1 MIQGRKVVRKRR
13 LHIVVILVCA
23 LSFGVC
29 QPVFATSS
37 TEIQEELDQ
46 IQKDKDKLKQEQSG
60 NQSKLEGTR
69 GKINNLTGVMDDL
82 DAEIEGLDTEM
93 VGLLTDISIIEQA
106 IQDKREEIAQTE
118 EALKEAIQV
127 QDEQY
132 EAMKIR
138 IRYMYEKGDKSYLT
152 LLLESQ
158 SIDDALNKADYIEKL
173 YEYDRKLLLEY
184 QATVQRV
191 SELKDTLEEEESELM
206 SSKIELREQQELLDE
221 LLAQKKKEYE
231 DYDARLVKAKQE
243 AAVYTAKIN
252 QQTNELRALEA
263 KQKEK
268 EKEKEEKLKEE
279 EEAKRK
285 AEEAKRKAEEERLRA
300 EQEENG
306 NSPSAPEDSE
316 TSSESSPSVSSD
328 DSSSSGHSEP
338 PSSSGSSNAPKPSG
352 GGGSKGQQIVD
363 YACQF
368 LGNPYVPGGT
378 SLTNGA
384 DCSGFTLSVFKQFG
398 INLPR
403 SSYAQSQVGTAV
415 SYDQA
420 RAGDIIYYGGHV
432 GIYMGDGRIVHAST
446 QKTGIKISV
455 ATYRPIITIRR
466 VIN

>member
-1 MIQGRKVVRKRR
+1 MIQGRKVVRKGK
-13 LHIVVILVCA
+13 LHIVVMLVCA

-82 DAEIEGLDTEM
+82 DAEIQGLDTEM

-279 EEAKRK
+279 EEAR
-285 AEEAKRKAEEERLRA
+285 RKAEEERLRA
-300 EQEENG
+300 EQEANEAASNDSGYTGTSSGSGSSHDSGTSSG
-306 NSPSAPEDSE
+306 NSGG
-316 TSSESSPSVSSD
+316 
-328 DSSSSGHSEP
+328 SG
-338 PSSSGSSNAPKPSG
+338 SSGSSDAPKPSG

-384 DCSGFTLSVFKQFG
+384 DCSGFTMSVFRQFG

-403 SSYAQSQVGTAV
+403 NSYAQSQVGTAV

>member
-1 MIQGRKVVRKRR
+1 MIQGRKVVRKGK
-13 LHIVVILVCA
+13 LHIVVMLVCA

-37 TEIQEELDQ
+37 AEIQEELDQ

-279 EEAKRK
+279 EEAR
-285 AEEAKRKAEEERLRA
+285 RKAEEERLWA
-300 EQEENG
+300 EQEANEATSNDSDYTGTSSGSGSSHDSGTSSG
-306 NSPSAPEDSE
+306 NSGG
-316 TSSESSPSVSSD
+316 
-328 DSSSSGHSEP
+328 SG
-338 PSSSGSSNAPKPSG
+338 SSGSSDAPKPSG

-384 DCSGFTLSVFKQFG
+384 DCSGFTMSVFRQFG

-403 SSYAQSQVGTAV
+403 NSYAQSQVGTAV

>member
-1 MIQGRKVVRKRR
+1 MIQGRKVVRKGK
-13 LHIVVILVCA
+13 LHIVVMLVCA

-279 EEAKRK
+279 EEAR
-285 AEEAKRKAEEERLRA
+285 RKAEEERLRA
-300 EQEENG
+300 EQEANEAASNDSGYTGTSSGSGSSHDSGTSSG
-306 NSPSAPEDSE
+306 NSGG
-316 TSSESSPSVSSD
+316 
-328 DSSSSGHSEP
+328 SG
-338 PSSSGSSNAPKPSG
+338 SSGSSDAPKPSG

-384 DCSGFTLSVFKQFG
+384 DCSGFTMSVFRQFG

-403 SSYAQSQVGTAV
+403 NSYAQSQVGTAV

>member
-1 MIQGRKVVRKRR
+1 MIQGRKVVRKGK
-13 LHIVVILVCA
+13 LHIVVMLVCA

-37 TEIQEELDQ
+37 AEIQEELDQ

-60 NQSKLEGTR
+60 NQNKLEGTR

-268 EKEKEEKLKEE
+268 EKEKEEKIKEE
-279 EEAKRK
+279 EEAR
-285 AEEAKRKAEEERLRA
+285 RKAEEERLWA
-300 EQEENG
+300 EQEANEAASNDSGYTGTSSGSGSSHDSGTSSG
-306 NSPSAPEDSE
+306 NSGGSY
-316 TSSESSPSVSSD
+316 
-328 DSSSSGHSEP
+328 
-338 PSSSGSSNAPKPSG
+338 SSGSSDAPKPSG

-384 DCSGFTLSVFKQFG
+384 DCSGFTMSVFRQFG

-403 SSYAQSQVGTAV
+403 NSYAQSQVGTAV

>member
-1 MIQGRKVVRKRR
+1 MIQGRKVVRKGK
-13 LHIVVILVCA
+13 LHIVVMLVCA

-37 TEIQEELDQ
+37 AEIQEELDQ

-69 GKINNLTGVMDDL
+69 GKINNLTGVMDNL
-82 DAEIEGLDTEM
+82 DTEIEGLDTEM

-268 EKEKEEKLKEE
+268 EKEKEEKIKEE
-279 EEAKRK
+279 EEAR
-285 AEEAKRKAEEERLRA
+285 RKAEEERLRA
-300 EQEENG
+300 EQEANEAASNDSGYTGTSSGSGSSHDSGTSSG
-306 NSPSAPEDSE
+306 NSGGS
-316 TSSESSPSVSSD
+316 
-328 DSSSSGHSEP
+328 
-338 PSSSGSSNAPKPSG
+338 SSSGSSDAPKPSG

-384 DCSGFTLSVFKQFG
+384 DCSGFTMSVFRQFG

-403 SSYAQSQVGTAV
+403 NSYAQSQVGTAV

>member
-1 MIQGRKVVRKRR
+1 MIQGRKVARKGK
-13 LHIVVILVCA
+13 LHIVVMLVCA

-37 TEIQEELDQ
+37 AEIQEELDQ

-279 EEAKRK
+279 AR
-285 AEEAKRKAEEERLRA
+285 RKAEEERLWA
-300 EQEENG
+300 EQEANEAASNDSGYTGTSSGSGSSHDSGTSSG
-306 NSPSAPEDSE
+306 NSGG
-316 TSSESSPSVSSD
+316 
-328 DSSSSGHSEP
+328 SG
-338 PSSSGSSNAPKPSG
+338 SSGSSDAPKPSG

-384 DCSGFTLSVFKQFG
+384 DCSGFTMSVFRQFG

-403 SSYAQSQVGTAV
+403 NSYAQSQVGTAV

>member
-1 MIQGRKVVRKRR
+1 MIQGRKVVRKGK
-13 LHIVVILVCA
+13 LHIVVMLVCA

-37 TEIQEELDQ
+37 AEIQEELDQ

-191 SELKDTLEEEESELM
+191 SDLKDTLEEEESELM

-279 EEAKRK
+279 EEAR
-285 AEEAKRKAEEERLRA
+285 RKAEEERLRA
-300 EQEENG
+300 EQEANEAASNDSGYTGTSSGSGSSHDSGTSSG
-306 NSPSAPEDSE
+306 NSGG
-316 TSSESSPSVSSD
+316 
-328 DSSSSGHSEP
+328 SG
-338 PSSSGSSNAPKPSG
+338 SSGSSDAPKPSG

-384 DCSGFTLSVFKQFG
+384 DCSGFTMSVFRQFG

-403 SSYAQSQVGTAV
+403 NSYAQSQVGTAV

>member
-1 MIQGRKVVRKRR
+1 MIQGRKVARKGK
-13 LHIVVILVCA
+13 LHIVMMLVCA

-37 TEIQEELDQ
+37 AEIQEELDQ

-268 EKEKEEKLKEE
+268 EKEKEEKIKEE
-279 EEAKRK
+279 EEAR
-285 AEEAKRKAEEERLRA
+285 RKAEEERLWA
-300 EQEENG
+300 EQEANEAASNDSGYTGTSSGSGSSHDSGTSSG
-306 NSPSAPEDSE
+306 NSGG
-316 TSSESSPSVSSD
+316 
-328 DSSSSGHSEP
+328 SG
-338 PSSSGSSNAPKPSG
+338 SSGSSDAPKPSG

-384 DCSGFTLSVFKQFG
+384 DCSGFTMSVFRQFG

-403 SSYAQSQVGTAV
+403 NSYAQSQVGTAV

>member
-1 MIQGRKVVRKRR
+1 MIQGRKVVRKGK
-13 LHIVVILVCA
+13 LHIVVMLVCA

-37 TEIQEELDQ
+37 AEIQEELDQ
-46 IQKDKDKLKQEQSG
+46 IQKDKDQLKQEQSG

-279 EEAKRK
+279 AR
-285 AEEAKRKAEEERLRA
+285 RKAEEEERLWA
-300 EQEENG
+300 EQEANEAASNDSGYTGTSSGSGSSHDSGTSSG
-306 NSPSAPEDSE
+306 NSGG
-316 TSSESSPSVSSD
+316 
-328 DSSSSGHSEP
+328 SG
-338 PSSSGSSNAPKPSG
+338 SSGSSDAPKPSG

-384 DCSGFTLSVFKQFG
+384 DCSGFTMSVFRQFG

-403 SSYAQSQVGTAV
+403 NSYAQSQVGTAV

>member
-1 MIQGRKVVRKRR
+1 MIQGRKVARKGK
-13 LHIVVILVCA
+13 LHIVMMLVCA
-23 LSFGVC
+23 LSFGMC

-37 TEIQEELDQ
+37 AEIQEELDQ

-279 EEAKRK
+279 EEAR
-285 AEEAKRKAEEERLRA
+285 RKAEEERLRA
-300 EQEENG
+300 EQEANEATSN
-306 NSPSAPEDSE
+306 DSDY
-316 TSSESSPSVSSD
+316 T
-328 DSSSSGHSEP
+328 GT
-338 PSSSGSSNAPKPSG
+338 SSGSSDAPKPSG

-384 DCSGFTLSVFKQFG
+384 DCSGFTMSVFRQFG

-403 SSYAQSQVGTAV
+403 NSYAQSQVGTAV

>member
-1 MIQGRKVVRKRR
+1 MIQGRKVARKGK
-13 LHIVVILVCA
+13 LHIVVMLVCA

-37 TEIQEELDQ
+37 AEIQEELDQ

-279 EEAKRK
+279 EEAR
-285 AEEAKRKAEEERLRA
+285 RKAEEERLRA
-300 EQEENG
+300 EQEANEAASN
-306 NSPSAPEDSE
+306 DSGYTG
-316 TSSESSPSVSSD
+316 TSSGSGSSD
-328 DSSSSGHSEP
+328 DSGTSSGNSGG
-338 PSSSGSSNAPKPSG
+338 SGSSGSSDAPKPSG

-384 DCSGFTLSVFKQFG
+384 DCSGFTMSVFRQFG

-403 SSYAQSQVGTAV
+403 NSYAQSQVGTAV

>member
-1 MIQGRKVVRKRR
+1 MIQGRKVARKGK
-13 LHIVVILVCA
+13 LHIVVMLVCA

-37 TEIQEELDQ
+37 AEIQEELDQ

-268 EKEKEEKLKEE
+268 EKEKEEKIKEE
-279 EEAKRK
+279 EEAR
-285 AEEAKRKAEEERLRA
+285 RKAEEERLRA
-300 EQEENG
+300 EQEANEAASNDSGYTGTSSGSGSSHDSGTSSG
-306 NSPSAPEDSE
+306 NSGG
-316 TSSESSPSVSSD
+316 
-328 DSSSSGHSEP
+328 SG
-338 PSSSGSSNAPKPSG
+338 SSGSSDAPKPSG

-384 DCSGFTLSVFKQFG
+384 DCSGFTMSVFRQFG

-403 SSYAQSQVGTAV
+403 NSYAQSQVGTAV

>member
-1 MIQGRKVVRKRR
+1 MIQGRKVVRKGK
-13 LHIVVILVCA
+13 LHIVVMLVCA

-279 EEAKRK
+279 EETR
-285 AEEAKRKAEEERLRA
+285 RKAEEERLRA
-300 EQEENG
+300 EQEANEAASN
-306 NSPSAPEDSE
+306 DSGYTG
-316 TSSESSPSVSSD
+316 TSSGSVSSH
-328 DSSSSGHSEP
+328 DSGTSSGNSGG
-338 PSSSGSSNAPKPSG
+338 SGSSGSSDAPKPSG

-384 DCSGFTLSVFKQFG
+384 DCSGFTMSVFRQFG

-403 SSYAQSQVGTAV
+403 NSYAQSQVGTAV

>member
-1 MIQGRKVVRKRR
+1 MIQGRKVVRKGK
-13 LHIVVILVCA
+13 LHIVMMLVCA

-268 EKEKEEKLKEE
+268 EKEKEEKIKEE
-279 EEAKRK
+279 EEAR
-285 AEEAKRKAEEERLRA
+285 RKAEEERLWA
-300 EQEENG
+300 EQEANEATSN
-306 NSPSAPEDSE
+306 DSDYTG
-316 TSSESSPSVSSD
+316 TSSGSVSSH
-328 DSSSSGHSEP
+328 DSGTSSGNSGG
-338 PSSSGSSNAPKPSG
+338 SGSSGSSDAPKPSG

-384 DCSGFTLSVFKQFG
+384 DCSGFTMSVFRQFG

-403 SSYAQSQVGTAV
+403 NSYAQSQVGTAV

>member
-1 MIQGRKVVRKRR
+1 MIQGRKVVRKGK
-13 LHIVVILVCA
+13 LHIVVMLVCA

-279 EEAKRK
+279 EEAR
-285 AEEAKRKAEEERLRA
+285 RKAEEERLRA
-300 EQEENG
+300 EQEANEAASN
-306 NSPSAPEDSE
+306 DSGYTG
-316 TSSESSPSVSSD
+316 TSSGSVSSH
-328 DSSSSGHSEP
+328 DSGTSSGNSGG
-338 PSSSGSSNAPKPSG
+338 SGSSGSSDAPKPSG

-384 DCSGFTLSVFKQFG
+384 DCSGFTMSVFRQFG

-403 SSYAQSQVGTAV
+403 NSYAQSQVGTAV

>member
-1 MIQGRKVVRKRR
+1 MIQGRKVVRKGK
-13 LHIVVILVCA
+13 LHIVVMLVCA

-268 EKEKEEKLKEE
+268 EKEKEEKIKEE
-279 EEAKRK
+279 EEAR
-285 AEEAKRKAEEERLRA
+285 RKAEEERLWA
-300 EQEENG
+300 EQEANEAASNDSGYTGTSSGSGSSHDSGTSSG
-306 NSPSAPEDSE
+306 NSGG
-316 TSSESSPSVSSD
+316 
-328 DSSSSGHSEP
+328 SG
-338 PSSSGSSNAPKPSG
+338 SSGSSDAPKPSG

-384 DCSGFTLSVFKQFG
+384 DCSGFTMSVFRQFG

-403 SSYAQSQVGTAV
+403 NSYAQSQVGTAV

>member
-1 MIQGRKVVRKRR
+1 MIQGRKVVRKGK
-13 LHIVVILVCA
+13 LHIVVMLVCA

-37 TEIQEELDQ
+37 AEIQEELDQ

-268 EKEKEEKLKEE
+268 EKEKEEKIKEE
-279 EEAKRK
+279 EEAR
-285 AEEAKRKAEEERLRA
+285 RKAEEERLWA
-300 EQEENG
+300 EQEANEATSN
-306 NSPSAPEDSE
+306 DSDYTG
-316 TSSESSPSVSSD
+316 TSSGSVSSH
-328 DSSSSGHSEP
+328 DSGTSSGNSGG
-338 PSSSGSSNAPKPSG
+338 SGSSGSSDAPKPSG

-384 DCSGFTLSVFKQFG
+384 DCSGFTMSVFRQFG

-403 SSYAQSQVGTAV
+403 NSYAQSQVGTAV

>member
-1 MIQGRKVVRKRR
+1 MIQGRKVVRKGK
-13 LHIVVILVCA
+13 LHIVVMLVCA

-60 NQSKLEGTR
+60 NQNKLEGTR

-279 EEAKRK
+279 EETR
-285 AEEAKRKAEEERLRA
+285 RKAEEERLRA
-300 EQEENG
+300 EQEANEAASNDSGYTGASSGSGSSHDSGTSSG
-306 NSPSAPEDSE
+306 NSGGSY
-316 TSSESSPSVSSD
+316 
-328 DSSSSGHSEP
+328 
-338 PSSSGSSNAPKPSG
+338 SSGSSDAPKPSG

-384 DCSGFTLSVFKQFG
+384 DCSGFTMSVFRQFG

-403 SSYAQSQVGTAV
+403 NSYAQSQVGTAV

>member
-1 MIQGRKVVRKRR
+1 MIQGRKVVRKGK
-13 LHIVVILVCA
+13 LHIVVMLVCA

-37 TEIQEELDQ
+37 AEIQEELDQ

-279 EEAKRK
+279 AR
-285 AEEAKRKAEEERLRA
+285 RKAEEEERLWA
-300 EQEENG
+300 EQEANEAASNDSGYTGTSSGSGSSHDSGTSSG
-306 NSPSAPEDSE
+306 NSGG
-316 TSSESSPSVSSD
+316 
-328 DSSSSGHSEP
+328 SG
-338 PSSSGSSNAPKPSG
+338 SSGSSDAPKPSG

-384 DCSGFTLSVFKQFG
+384 DCSGFTMSVFRQFG

-403 SSYAQSQVGTAV
+403 NSYAQSQVGTAV

>member
-1 MIQGRKVVRKRR
+1 MIQGRKVVRKGK
-13 LHIVVILVCA
+13 LHIVVMLVCA

-279 EEAKRK
+279 EETR
-285 AEEAKRKAEEERLRA
+285 RKAEEERLRA
-300 EQEENG
+300 EQEANDAAS
-306 NSPSAPEDSE
+306 NDSGYTG
-316 TSSESSPSVSSD
+316 TSSESGSSH
-328 DSSSSGHSEP
+328 DSGTSSGNSGG
-338 PSSSGSSNAPKPSG
+338 SGSSGSSDAPKPSG

-384 DCSGFTLSVFKQFG
+384 DCSGFTMSVFRQFG

-403 SSYAQSQVGTAV
+403 NSYAQSQVGTAV

>member
-1 MIQGRKVVRKRR
+1 MIQGRKVVRKGK
-13 LHIVVILVCA
+13 LHIVVMLVCA

-37 TEIQEELDQ
+37 AEIQEELDQ

-279 EEAKRK
+279 EEAR
-285 AEEAKRKAEEERLRA
+285 RKAEEERLRA
-300 EQEENG
+300 EQEANEAASNDSGYTGTSSGPGSSHDSGTSSG
-306 NSPSAPEDSE
+306 NSGG
-316 TSSESSPSVSSD
+316 
-328 DSSSSGHSEP
+328 SG
-338 PSSSGSSNAPKPSG
+338 SSGSSDAPKPSG

-384 DCSGFTLSVFKQFG
+384 DCSGFTMSVFRQFG

-403 SSYAQSQVGTAV
+403 NSYAQSQVGTAV

>member
-1 MIQGRKVVRKRR
+1 MIQGRKVVRKGK
-13 LHIVVILVCA
+13 LHIVMMLVCA

-37 TEIQEELDQ
+37 AEIQEELDQ

-268 EKEKEEKLKEE
+268 EKEKEEKIKEE
-279 EEAKRK
+279 EEAR
-285 AEEAKRKAEEERLRA
+285 RKAEEERLRA
-300 EQEENG
+300 EQEANEAASNDSGYTGTSSGSGSSHDSGTSSG
-306 NSPSAPEDSE
+306 NSGG
-316 TSSESSPSVSSD
+316 
-328 DSSSSGHSEP
+328 SG
-338 PSSSGSSNAPKPSG
+338 SSGSSDAPKPSG

-384 DCSGFTLSVFKQFG
+384 DCSGFTMSVFRQFG

-403 SSYAQSQVGTAV
+403 NSYAQSQVGTAV

>member
-1 MIQGRKVVRKRR
+1 MIQGRKVARKGK
-13 LHIVVILVCA
+13 LHIVVMLVCA

-37 TEIQEELDQ
+37 AEIQEELDQ
-46 IQKDKDKLKQEQSG
+46 IQKDKDRLKQEQSG

-279 EEAKRK
+279 EEAR
-285 AEEAKRKAEEERLRA
+285 RKAEEERLRA
-300 EQEENG
+300 EQEANEAASNDSGYTGTSSGPGSSHDSGTSSG
-306 NSPSAPEDSE
+306 NSGG
-316 TSSESSPSVSSD
+316 
-328 DSSSSGHSEP
+328 SG
-338 PSSSGSSNAPKPSG
+338 SSGSSDAPKPSG

-384 DCSGFTLSVFKQFG
+384 DCSGFTMSVFRQFG

-403 SSYAQSQVGTAV
+403 NSYAQSQVGTAV

>member
-1 MIQGRKVVRKRR
+1 MIQGRKVARKGK
-13 LHIVVILVCA
+13 LHIVVMLVCA

-37 TEIQEELDQ
+37 AEIQEELDQ

-279 EEAKRK
+279 EEAR
-285 AEEAKRKAEEERLRA
+285 RKAEEERLRA
-300 EQEENG
+300 EQEANEAASN
-306 NSPSAPEDSE
+306 DSGYTG
-316 TSSESSPSVSSD
+316 TSSGSGSSH
-328 DSSSSGHSEP
+328 DSGT
-338 PSSSGSSNAPKPSG
+338 SSGSSDAPKPSG

-384 DCSGFTLSVFKQFG
+384 DCSGFTMSVFRQFG

-403 SSYAQSQVGTAV
+403 NSYAQSQVGTAV

>member
-1 MIQGRKVVRKRR
+1 MIQGRKVVRKGK
-13 LHIVVILVCA
+13 LHIVVMLVCA

-37 TEIQEELDQ
+37 AEIQEELDQ

-268 EKEKEEKLKEE
+268 EKEKEEKIKEE
-279 EEAKRK
+279 EEAR
-285 AEEAKRKAEEERLRA
+285 RKAEEERLRA
-300 EQEENG
+300 EQEANEAASN
-306 NSPSAPEDSE
+306 DSGYTG
-316 TSSESSPSVSSD
+316 TSSGSGSSH
-328 DSSSSGHSEP
+328 DSGT
-338 PSSSGSSNAPKPSG
+338 SSGSSGGSGSSGSSDAPKPSG

-384 DCSGFTLSVFKQFG
+384 DCSGFTMSVFRQFG

-403 SSYAQSQVGTAV
+403 NSYAQSQVGTAV

>member
-1 MIQGRKVVRKRR
+1 MIQGRKVVRKGK
-13 LHIVVILVCA
+13 LHIVVMLVCA

-60 NQSKLEGTR
+60 NQNKLEGTR

-279 EEAKRK
+279 EETR
-285 AEEAKRKAEEERLRA
+285 RKAEEERLRA
-300 EQEENG
+300 EQEANEAASNDSGYTGASSGSGSSHDSGTSSG
-306 NSPSAPEDSE
+306 NSGGSY
-316 TSSESSPSVSSD
+316 
-328 DSSSSGHSEP
+328 
-338 PSSSGSSNAPKPSG
+338 SSGSSDAPKPSG

-384 DCSGFTLSVFKQFG
+384 DCSGFTMSVFRQFG

-403 SSYAQSQVGTAV
+403 NSYAQSQVGTAV

-420 RAGDIIYYGGHV
+420 RAGDIIYYGGHL

>member
-1 MIQGRKVVRKRR
+1 MIQGRKVVRKGK
-13 LHIVVILVCA
+13 LHIVVMLVCA

-37 TEIQEELDQ
+37 AEIQEELDQ

-268 EKEKEEKLKEE
+268 EKEKEEKIKEE
-279 EEAKRK
+279 EEAR
-285 AEEAKRKAEEERLRA
+285 RKAEEERLRA
-300 EQEENG
+300 EQEANEAASNDSGYTGTSSGSGSSHDSGTSSG
-306 NSPSAPEDSE
+306 NSGGS
-316 TSSESSPSVSSD
+316 
-328 DSSSSGHSEP
+328 
-338 PSSSGSSNAPKPSG
+338 SSSGSSDAPKPSG

-384 DCSGFTLSVFKQFG
+384 DCSGFTMSVFRQFG

-403 SSYAQSQVGTAV
+403 NSYAQSQVGTAV

>member
-1 MIQGRKVVRKRR
+1 MIQGRKVARKGK
-13 LHIVVILVCA
+13 LHIVMMLVCA

-37 TEIQEELDQ
+37 AEIQEELDQ

-279 EEAKRK
+279 EEAR
-285 AEEAKRKAEEERLRA
+285 RKAEEERLWA
-300 EQEENG
+300 EQEANEAASNDSGYTGTSSGSGSSHDSGTSSG
-306 NSPSAPEDSE
+306 NSGG
-316 TSSESSPSVSSD
+316 
-328 DSSSSGHSEP
+328 SG
-338 PSSSGSSNAPKPSG
+338 SSGSSDAPKPSG

-384 DCSGFTLSVFKQFG
+384 DCSGFTMSVFRQFG

-403 SSYAQSQVGTAV
+403 NSYAQSQVGTAV

>member
-1 MIQGRKVVRKRR
+1 MIQGRKVARKGK
-13 LHIVVILVCA
+13 LHIVVMLVCA

-37 TEIQEELDQ
+37 AEIQEELDQ

-279 EEAKRK
+279 EEAR
-285 AEEAKRKAEEERLRA
+285 RKAEEERLWA
-300 EQEENG
+300 EQEANEAASNDSGYTGTSSGSGSSHDSGTSSG
-306 NSPSAPEDSE
+306 NSGGS
-316 TSSESSPSVSSD
+316 
-328 DSSSSGHSEP
+328 
-338 PSSSGSSNAPKPSG
+338 SSSGSSDAPKPSG

-384 DCSGFTLSVFKQFG
+384 DCSGFTMSVFRQFG

-403 SSYAQSQVGTAV
+403 NSYAQSQVGTAV

>member
-1 MIQGRKVVRKRR
+1 MIQGRKVARKGK
-13 LHIVVILVCA
+13 LHIVMMLVCA

-37 TEIQEELDQ
+37 AEIQEELDQ

-268 EKEKEEKLKEE
+268 EKEKEEKIKEE
-279 EEAKRK
+279 EEAR
-285 AEEAKRKAEEERLRA
+285 RKAEEERLRA
-300 EQEENG
+300 EQEANEAASN
-306 NSPSAPEDSE
+306 DSGYTG
-316 TSSESSPSVSSD
+316 TSSGSGSSH
-328 DSSSSGHSEP
+328 DSGT
-338 PSSSGSSNAPKPSG
+338 SSGSSDAPKPSG

-384 DCSGFTLSVFKQFG
+384 DCSGFTMSVFRQFG

-403 SSYAQSQVGTAV
+403 NSYAQSQVGTAV

>member
-1 MIQGRKVVRKRR
+1 MIQGRKVVRKGK
-13 LHIVVILVCA
+13 LHIVVMLVCA

-60 NQSKLEGTR
+60 NQNKLEGTR

-279 EEAKRK
+279 EEAR
-285 AEEAKRKAEEERLRA
+285 RKAEEERLWA
-300 EQEENG
+300 EQEANEAASNDSGYTGTSSGSGSSHDSGTSSG
-306 NSPSAPEDSE
+306 NSGGS
-316 TSSESSPSVSSD
+316 
-328 DSSSSGHSEP
+328 
-338 PSSSGSSNAPKPSG
+338 SSSGSSDAPKPSG

-384 DCSGFTLSVFKQFG
+384 DCSGFTMSVFRQFG

-403 SSYAQSQVGTAV
+403 NSYAQSQVGTAV

>member
-1 MIQGRKVVRKRR
+1 MIQGRKVVRKGK
-13 LHIVVILVCA
+13 LHIVVMLVCA

-37 TEIQEELDQ
+37 AEIQEELDQ

-268 EKEKEEKLKEE
+268 EKEKEEKIKEE
-279 EEAKRK
+279 EEAR
-285 AEEAKRKAEEERLRA
+285 RKAEEERLRA
-300 EQEENG
+300 EQEANEAASNDSGYTGTSSGSGSSHDSGTSSG
-306 NSPSAPEDSE
+306 NSGG
-316 TSSESSPSVSSD
+316 
-328 DSSSSGHSEP
+328 SG
-338 PSSSGSSNAPKPSG
+338 SSGSSDAPKPSG
-352 GGGSKGQQIVD
+352 GGGAKGQQIVD

-384 DCSGFTLSVFKQFG
+384 DCSGFTMSVFRQFG

-403 SSYAQSQVGTAV
+403 NSYAQSQVGTAV

>member
-1 MIQGRKVVRKRR
+1 MIQGRKVARKGK
-13 LHIVVILVCA
+13 LHIVVMLVCA

-37 TEIQEELDQ
+37 AEIQEELDQ

-268 EKEKEEKLKEE
+268 EKEKEEKIKEE
-279 EEAKRK
+279 EEAR
-285 AEEAKRKAEEERLRA
+285 RKAEEERLCA
-300 EQEENG
+300 EQEASEAASNDSGYTGTSSGSGSSHDSGTSSG
-306 NSPSAPEDSE
+306 NSGGS
-316 TSSESSPSVSSD
+316 
-328 DSSSSGHSEP
+328 
-338 PSSSGSSNAPKPSG
+338 SSSGSSDAPKPSG

-384 DCSGFTLSVFKQFG
+384 DCSGFTMSVFRQFG

-403 SSYAQSQVGTAV
+403 NSYAQSQVGTAV

>member
-1 MIQGRKVVRKRR
+1 MIQGRKVVRKGK
-13 LHIVVILVCA
+13 LHIVVMLVCA

-37 TEIQEELDQ
+37 AEIQEELDQ

-279 EEAKRK
+279 EEAR
-285 AEEAKRKAEEERLRA
+285 RKAEEERLRA
-300 EQEENG
+300 EQEANEAASNDSGYTGTSSGSGSSHDSGTSSG
-306 NSPSAPEDSE
+306 NSGG
-316 TSSESSPSVSSD
+316 
-328 DSSSSGHSEP
+328 SG
-338 PSSSGSSNAPKPSG
+338 SSGSSDAPKPSG

-384 DCSGFTLSVFKQFG
+384 DCSGFTMSVFRQFG

-403 SSYAQSQVGTAV
+403 NSYAQSQVGTAV

-432 GIYMGDGRIVHAST
+432 GIYMGDGRIVQAST
-446 QKTGIKISV
+446 QKTWIKISV

>member
-1 MIQGRKVVRKRR
+1 MIQGRKVARKGK
-13 LHIVVILVCA
+13 LHIVVMLVCA

-37 TEIQEELDQ
+37 AEIQEELDQ

-82 DAEIEGLDTEM
+82 DAEIEGLDMEM

-279 EEAKRK
+279 AR
-285 AEEAKRKAEEERLRA
+285 RKAEEERLWA
-300 EQEENG
+300 EQEANEAASNDSGYTGTSSGSGSSHDSGTSSG
-306 NSPSAPEDSE
+306 NSGG
-316 TSSESSPSVSSD
+316 
-328 DSSSSGHSEP
+328 SG
-338 PSSSGSSNAPKPSG
+338 SSGSSDAPKPSG

-384 DCSGFTLSVFKQFG
+384 DCSGFTMSVFRQFG

-403 SSYAQSQVGTAV
+403 NSYAQSQVGTAV

>member
-1 MIQGRKVVRKRR
+1 MIQGRKVARKGK
-13 LHIVVILVCA
+13 LHIVVMLVCA

-37 TEIQEELDQ
+37 AEIQEELDQ

-279 EEAKRK
+279 EEAR
-285 AEEAKRKAEEERLRA
+285 RKAEEERLRA
-300 EQEENG
+300 EQEANEAALNDSGYTGTSSGSDSSHDSGTSSG
-306 NSPSAPEDSE
+306 NSGG
-316 TSSESSPSVSSD
+316 
-328 DSSSSGHSEP
+328 SG
-338 PSSSGSSNAPKPSG
+338 SSGSSDAPKPSG

-384 DCSGFTLSVFKQFG
+384 DCSGFTMSVFRQFG

-403 SSYAQSQVGTAV
+403 NSYAQSQVGTAV

>member
-1 MIQGRKVVRKRR
+1 MIQGRKVARKGK
-13 LHIVVILVCA
+13 LHIVMMLVCA

-37 TEIQEELDQ
+37 AEIQEELDQ

-279 EEAKRK
+279 AR
-285 AEEAKRKAEEERLRA
+285 RKAEEERLWA
-300 EQEENG
+300 EQEANEAASNDSGYTGTSSGSGSSHDSGTSSG
-306 NSPSAPEDSE
+306 NSGG
-316 TSSESSPSVSSD
+316 
-328 DSSSSGHSEP
+328 SG
-338 PSSSGSSNAPKPSG
+338 SSGSSDAPKPSG

-384 DCSGFTLSVFKQFG
+384 DCSGFTMSVFRQFG

-403 SSYAQSQVGTAV
+403 NSYAQSQVGTAV

>member
-1 MIQGRKVVRKRR
+1 MIQGRKVVRKGK
-13 LHIVVILVCA
+13 LHIVVMLVCA

-279 EEAKRK
+279 EEAR
-285 AEEAKRKAEEERLRA
+285 RKAEEERLWA
-300 EQEENG
+300 EQEANEAASNDSGYTGTSSGSGSSHDSGTSSG
-306 NSPSAPEDSE
+306 NSGG
-316 TSSESSPSVSSD
+316 
-328 DSSSSGHSEP
+328 SG
-338 PSSSGSSNAPKPSG
+338 SSGSSDAPKPSG

-384 DCSGFTLSVFKQFG
+384 DCSGFTMSVFRQFG

-403 SSYAQSQVGTAV
+403 NSYAQSQVGTAV